1 MSSVALSDVGQQRD
15 LNEDAVDTLSI
26 GESEL
31 LIVADGMGGHTA
43 GEVASRCAIER
54 ISDYIKTTLDD
65 SRTDY
70 EAILEESIQTAN
82 EAIHARVESDSSLSG
97 MGTTAVVALCVDNE
111 AIIANV
117 GDSRGYRICDEI
129 TQVTVDH
136 SLVQQLVDA
145 GEISKEE
152 AKDHPQRNVVSKS
165 LGNRVDIEPDIF
177 RIKVNGTILLCSD
190 GLTEE
195 VSDERIKEA
204 VNDAP
209 TIEDAADV
217 LIQTANKNGG
227 HDNISVA
234 LYSS

>member
-1 MSSVALSDVGQQRD
+1 MTSVALSDVGQQRD
-15 LNEDAVDTLSI
+15 TNEDAVDTVSI
-26 GESEL
+26 GEREL

-43 GEVASRCAIER
+43 GEIASGCAIES
-54 ISDYIKTTLDD
+54 ISEYVEAALED

-70 EAILEESIQTAN
+70 GAILEESIQTAN
-82 EAIHARVESDSSLSG
+82 EAIQARAEADRSLSG
-97 MGTTAVVALCVDNE
+97 MGTTAVTALCVDDK

-117 GDSRGYRICDEI
+117 GDSRGYHIHNEI

-145 GEISKEE
+145 GDISQEE
-152 AKDHPQRNVVSKS
+152 AKNHPQRNVVSQS
-165 LGNRVDIEPDIF
+165 LGTKIDIEPDVF
-177 RIKVNGTILLCSD
+177 TTTVDGTVLLCSD

-195 VSDERIKEA
+195 VSDERIKEI

-209 TIEDAADV
+209 TLEDAADV

-234 LYSS
+234 LYSY

>member
-1 MSSVALSDVGQQRD
+1 
-15 LNEDAVDTLSI
+15 
-26 GESEL
+26 
-31 LIVADGMGGHTA
+31 
-43 GEVASRCAIER
+43 
-54 ISDYIKTTLDD
+54 
-65 SRTDY
+65 
-70 EAILEESIQTAN
+70 
-82 EAIHARVESDSSLSG
+82 

-111 AIIANV
+111 AIIGNV

-145 GEISKEE
+145 GEISEEE
-152 AKDHPQRNVVSKS
+152 AKDHPQRNVVSQS

-177 RIKVNGTILLCSD
+177 RITVDGTILLCSD

-195 VSDERIKEA
+195 VSDERIKEI

-209 TIEDAADV
+209 TVEEAADV

-234 LYSS
+234 LYSC

>member
-152 AKDHPQRNVVSKS
+152 AKDHPQRNVVSQS

-177 RIKVNGTILLCSD
+177 RITVNGTILLCSD